1 MDNSPAL
8 DVTPGILSD
17 GTAATLIA
25 VETVLNNGENVTVT
39 GETTQLTVTI
49 GTTSMTVDLLSG
61 SNAVESANQLVT
73 LINMFQLYSAVIS
86 SGSIVRAS
94 SIRAEVTED
103 ITVTVSR
110 IGTAGTI
117 QVLRTQVQDGVD
129 PSVDFSTTVW
139 TYYTINQE
147 VRVDDD
153 TTETDDNN
161 NIMVRRGLINDVQ
174 AWDDISQIVGP
185 NMEPADINIAYFI
198 EPFTSGPRSSQAVF
212 SIDTLTVQEFT
223 SGAAA
228 NINMNYRL
236 QTSVDN
242 GMTWVDAINSFRLPV
257 RTVSGLTFTAP
268 APINFSNMFALTA
281 STEYRLRL
289 IRRFTND
296 AGTEVAF
303 TPTQNFLV
311 NALLLEE
318 LLATP

>member
-1 MDNSPAL
+1 M
-8 DVTPGILSD
+8 
-17 GTAATLIA
+17 
-25 VETVLNNGENVTVT
+25 
-39 GETTQLTVTI
+39 
-49 GTTSMTVDLLSG
+49 
-61 SNAVESANQLVT
+61 
-73 LINMFQLYSAVIS
+73 
-86 SGSIVRAS
+86 
-94 SIRAEVTED
+94 
-103 ITVTVSR
+103 
-110 IGTAGTI
+110 
-117 QVLRTQVQDGVD
+117 
-129 PSVDFSTTVW
+129 
-139 TYYTINQE
+139 
-147 VRVDDD
+147 
-153 TTETDDNN
+153 DDNN

-185 NMEPADINIAYFI
+185 SMEPADINIAYFI